1 MKPSILLSILVA
13 ATIPAMPTTA
23 AEFKAD
29 AALVAAAKKEAAVTI
44 YTANQLESEQQLAKR
59 FNARFPEVKIE
70 IVRAPG
76 SRLIARVDAEAA
88 SGKLTADIIEF
99 SDSGLAKNYEKLLA
113 DYAPA
118 NASQY
123 PAEIRAISPK
133 MWPKTA
139 WGYVLAY
146 NKVLVKNPPKT
157 WADLSRPD
165 FKEKLGWIPAGAGG
179 TSWTLAM
186 FQRKV
191 LGEDEWKNLAVKQP
205 VMHPSDSPL
214 LAAVIRGEAR
224 VVPLKTNSIIPAMK
238 DGAPIGIVYPT
249 DGVPMT
255 VSVAGISATAPHP
268 NAARLYLDWILS
280 EEGQEDWVK
289 NSGGMTVLDGGSL
302 PEGAD
307 KATLKLWFPTIKE
320 YADLRDSW
328 VNEWNAVF
336 NYRQ

>member
-1 MKPSILLSILVA
+1 MRTPVLISTLIAGFA
-13 ATIPAMPTTA
+13 ATSLQA

-29 AALVAAAKKEAAVTI
+29 PALVAAANKEGAVTI

-59 FNARFPEVKIE
+59 FNARYPEIKVE

-88 SGKLTADIIEF
+88 SGKLAADIIEF
-99 SDSGLAKNYEKLLA
+99 SDSGLAKNYEKLFA
-113 DYAPA
+113 EYAPA
-118 NASQY
+118 NASKY
-123 PAEIRAISPK
+123 PAEIRAISAK

-146 NKVLVKNPPKT
+146 NKALVKSPPKS
-157 WADLSRPD
+157 WADLSKPE
-165 FKEKLGWIPAGAGG
+165 FNEKLGWIPAGAGG

-191 LGEDEWKNLAVKQP
+191 LGESEWKKLATKQP

-224 VVPLKTNSIIPAMK
+224 VVPLKTNSIIPALK
-238 DGAPIGIVYPT
+238 DGAPIGIIYPT

-280 EEGQEDWVK
+280 EEGQEEWVK
-289 NSGGMTVLDGGSL
+289 GSGGMTVLDGGSL

-307 KATLKLWFPTIKE
+307 KADLKLWFPNISE
-320 YADLRDSW
+320 YAALRNDW
-328 VNEWNAVF
+328 VSEWNAIF

>member
-1 MKPSILLSILVA
+1 MKARLALAALSISLIA
-13 ATIPAMPTTA
+13 GPALA
-23 AEFKAD
+23 QFKAD
-29 AALVAAAKKEAAVTI
+29 PALVAAANKEGQVVI
-44 YTANQLESEQQLAKR
+44 YTANQLESEQQLAKK
-59 FNARFPEVKIE
+59 FNERFPGVKVE

-76 SRLIARVDAEAA
+76 SRLLARVDAEAA
-88 SGKLTADIIEF
+88 SGKLAADIIEF
-99 SDSGLAKNYEKLLA
+99 SDSGLAKAYEKLLA

-118 NASQY
+118 NADKY
-123 PAEIRAISPK
+123 PAAIRAISPK

-146 NKVLVKNPPKT
+146 NKALVKSPPKS
-157 WADLSRPD
+157 WADLTKPE

-186 FQRKV
+186 FQRQK
-191 LGEDEWKNLAVKQP
+191 LGENEWKNLAGKQP

-214 LAAVIRGEAR
+214 LAALIRGEAR
-224 VVPLKTNSIIPAMK
+224 VAPLKTNSIIPPMN
-238 DGAPIGIVYPT
+238 DGAPIGIIYPT

-280 EEGQEDWVK
+280 NEGQEDWVK
-289 NSGGMTVLDGGSL
+289 SSGGMTVLEGGSL
-302 PEGAD
+302 PQGAD
-307 KATLKLWFPTIKE
+307 KASLKLWFPDVKQ
-320 YADLRDSW
+320 YADLRNDW
-328 VNEWNAVF
+328 VNEWNTTF